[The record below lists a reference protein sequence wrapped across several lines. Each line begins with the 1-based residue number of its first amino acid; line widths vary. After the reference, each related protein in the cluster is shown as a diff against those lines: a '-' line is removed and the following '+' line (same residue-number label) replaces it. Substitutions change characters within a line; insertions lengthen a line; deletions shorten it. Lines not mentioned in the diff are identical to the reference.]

1 MAHWGMEDV
10 QACFGD
16 TADLN
21 TRQIT
26 VGGQR
31 LRLLFLD
38 GLTSGGDIA
47 EQVLKP
53 LMETVS
59 PGSIQE
65 VLTQAER
72 ARVYCAVAERTQDPA
87 QTADKLLH
95 GYCAV
100 IFPGTDTALCF
111 ETKTSARRGPSA
123 PESENTVKG
132 AKDAF
137 TETMRINTSLLR
149 RHLRTAQLR
158 FSQKTVGLRTKTA
171 VTVCYLADLTAPELV
186 RRMEKRLENIDI
198 DGMLTPASVE
208 EYVTGS
214 RRTAFPLLQYTERP
228 DTFCQGLLNG
238 QVGLLVDGLPLGYLA
253 PVNLGVLMK
262 STEDRAVDYLSASCL
277 RVLRYLALLAALL
290 LPGLYVAMATYHQE
304 MIPTKLL
311 LAIIESKR
319 EVPFD
324 TVFEVVGLLAAF
336 ELLQEAGLHLPQAI
350 GTAVS
355 IIGGLVVGTTAVDA
369 RLVSPAA
376 LIVTAS
382 AGICGFTLPS
392 RDLSDAVRI
401 WRFALAILAG
411 AGGLFA
417 LTAGGIALLI
427 HLSGLTSLDVSYLAP
442 FSDARARRAVLRP
455 LLVRQKWRDTALHP
469 QDLKNQ
475 GDVMLNKISI
485 ALLATASVV
494 SLCMLPRTG
503 TDAAKLLPAQVL
515 VIAQED
521 GRITVESDNGASGSG
536 TTLPDAL
543 AAMREGAEGTLFLDT
558 AEHIILLQSTQ
569 SLLPAAVRQRQFRP
583 AAKLY
588 LARMDALDADGC
600 VEFLQAHPGAVTLA
614 DAHAALLRGEA
625 LDPAILLPGENGG
638 IILAG

>member
-31 LRLLFLD
+31 LGLLFLD

-53 LMETVS
+53 LMETVT

-253 PVNLGVLMK
+253 PVDLGILMK

-311 LAIIESKR
+311 LATIESKR

-417 LTAGGIALLI
+417 LTAGGIALL
-427 HLSGLTSLDVSYLAP
+427 A
-442 FSDARARRAVLRP
+442 A
-455 LLVRQKWRDTALHP
+455 
-469 QDLKNQ
+469 
-475 GDVMLNKISI
+475 
-485 ALLATASVV
+485 ASVV

-521 GRITVESDNGASGSG
+521 GRITVESDNGVSGSG

>member
-31 LRLLFLD
+31 LGLLFLD

-53 LMETVS
+53 LMETVT

-158 FSQKTVGLRTKTA
+158 FLQKTVGLRTKTA

-304 MIPTKLL
+304 MIPTKL
-311 LAIIESKR
+311 R
-319 EVPFD
+319 R
-324 TVFEVVGLLAAF
+324 G
-336 ELLQEAGLHLPQAI
+336 HN
-350 GTAVS
+350 
-355 IIGGLVVGTTAVDA
+355 GGRCAA
-369 RLVSPAA
+369 RL
-376 LIVTAS
+376 
-382 AGICGFTLPS
+382 
-392 RDLSDAVRI
+392 
-401 WRFALAILAG
+401 
-411 AGGLFA
+411 
-417 LTAGGIALLI
+417 
-427 HLSGLTSLDVSYLAP
+427 
-442 FSDARARRAVLRP
+442 ARRADCHGLRRDLRLYASEP
-455 LLVRQKWRDTALHP
+455 GSVRRRSHLAL
-469 QDLKNQ
+469 
-475 GDVMLNKISI
+475 
-485 ALLATASVV
+485 
-494 SLCMLPRTG
+494 RTG
-503 TDAAKLLPAQVL
+503 DSGGSRRAVRP
-515 VIAQED
+515 D
-521 GRITVESDNGASGSG
+521 GRRHCAADPPVGADESGCVLSRAVFRRAGKTRRAAPASGAAEMARHGAAPAGSEKSG
-536 TTLPDAL
+536 G
-543 AAMREGAEGTLFLDT
+543 RSCS
-558 AEHIILLQSTQ
+558 IKSV
-569 SLLPAAVRQRQFRP
+569 SRCWRP
-583 AAKLY
+583 RRWSAFVCCR
-588 LARMDALDADGC
+588 ARGRTRRSSC
-600 VEFLQAHPGAVTLA
+600 
-614 DAHAALLRGEA
+614 LRRCS
-625 LDPAILLPGENGG
+625 
-638 IILAG
+638 

>member
-1 MAHWGMEDV
+1 
-10 QACFGD
+10 
-16 TADLN
+16 
-21 TRQIT
+21 
-26 VGGQR
+26 
-31 LRLLFLD
+31 
-38 GLTSGGDIA
+38 
-47 EQVLKP
+47 
-53 LMETVS
+53 
-59 PGSIQE
+59 
-65 VLTQAER
+65 
-72 ARVYCAVAERTQDPA
+72 
-87 QTADKLLH
+87 
-95 GYCAV
+95 
-100 IFPGTDTALCF
+100 
-111 ETKTSARRGPSA
+111 
-123 PESENTVKG
+123 
-132 AKDAF
+132 
-137 TETMRINTSLLR
+137 
-149 RHLRTAQLR
+149 
-158 FSQKTVGLRTKTA
+158 
-171 VTVCYLADLTAPELV
+171 
-186 RRMEKRLENIDI
+186 MEKRLENIDI

-238 QVGLLVDGLPLGYLA
+238 QVGFLVDGLPLGYLA
-253 PVNLGVLMK
+253 PVDLGILMK

-469 QDLKNQ
+469 QDLKIR
-475 GDVMLNKISI
+475 GTVMLNKISI

-625 LDPAILLPGENGG
+625 LDPAILLPGESGG